1 MENFNELI
9 HIESIPPA
17 FLPGYTVI
25 CPLAEL
31 TWMDIQPLT
40 DRINKRN
47 YSNFSL
53 ERREGVR

>member
-9 HIESIPPA
+9 RIENMDLA

-40 DRINKRN
+40 DRINQRN

-53 ERREGVR
+53 EGRD